1 MVFHMPYFSW
11 FSYLL
16 AALFQKLLENALAIL
31 FKLTSIN
38 FICYATE
45 KCVW

>member
-16 AALFQKLLENALAIL
+16 AALFQKLLESALTIFGEASQYKFHL
-31 FKLTSIN
+31 L
-38 FICYATE
+38 YY
-45 KCVW
+45 